1 MNVFIHTYP
10 CNPHNPC
17 LLFTMPHT
25 LIVLIGP
32 TGVGKTELSLS
43 IAEHFHTCIVSSD
56 SRQLYADLK
65 IGTAAPTPDQ
75 LARVP
80 HHFVGTL
87 KLTDYYSAAQ
97 YEAEVLAKLEE
108 LFQQNEVVV
117 LTGGSMMY
125 VDAICKGI
133 DDIPTVDKETRELM
147 IQRYEEEGLEKLCAE
162 LKLLDPEYYQIVD
175 LKNPKRVIHAL
186 EICYMTGKTYTSFRT
201 RSIKERPFRIIKI
214 GLTRD
219 REELYDRINR
229 RVDEMMKEGLLEEAK
244 RVYQYKHLNSL
255 NTVGY
260 KEMFMYLDG
269 EWTLDFAIE
278 KIKQNSRIY
287 SRKQM
292 TWFKRDT
299 DITWFHPDQKE
310 DIMNHINNLLS

>member
-1 MNVFIHTYP
+1 MF
-10 CNPHNPC
+10 
-17 LLFTMPHT
+17 MPHT

-32 TGVGKTELSLS
+32 TGVGKTELSQ
-43 IAEHFHTCIVSSD
+43 TCILSAD
-56 SRQLYADLK
+56 SRQLYQELK
-65 IGTAAPTPDQ
+65 IGTAAPTPSQ

-87 KLTDYYSAAQ
+87 RLTDYYSAAQ
-97 YEAEVLAKLEE
+97 YEADVLEKLEE
-108 LFQQNEVVV
+108 LFQHNDTVV

-125 VDAICKGI
+125 VDAVCKGI

-147 IQRYEEEGLEKLCAE
+147 LQRYEEEGLETLCAE
-162 LKLLDPEYYQIVD
+162 LKILDPEYYQIVD

-201 RSIKERPFRIIKI
+201 QKHKERPFRIIQI
-214 GLTRD
+214 GLTRE

-229 RVDEMMKEGLLEEAK
+229 RVDEMMQEGLLEEAK
-244 RVYQYKHLNSL
+244 SVYPFKHLNSL

-260 KEMFMYLDG
+260 KEIFNYLDG
-269 EWTLDFAIE
+269 EWSLDFAIE

-292 TWFKRDT
+292 TWFKRNPN
-299 DITWFHPDQKE
+299 IQWFHPEQKE
-310 DIMNHINNLLS
+310 EIMNYINDQLS

>member
-1 MNVFIHTYP
+1 MF
-10 CNPHNPC
+10 
-17 LLFTMPHT
+17 MPHT

-43 IAEHFHTCIVSSD
+43 IAEHFQTCILSAD
-56 SRQLYADLK
+56 SRQLYQELK
-65 IGTAAPTPDQ
+65 IGTAAPTPSQ

-87 KLTDYYSAAQ
+87 GLTDYYSAAQ
-97 YEAEVLAKLEE
+97 YEADVLEKLEE
-108 LFQQNEVVV
+108 LFQHNDTVV

-125 VDAICKGI
+125 VDAVCKGI

-147 IQRYEEEGLEKLCAE
+147 LQRYEEEGLETLCAE
-162 LKLLDPEYYQIVD
+162 LKILDPEYYQIVD

-201 RSIKERPFRIIKI
+201 QKHKERPFRIIQI
-214 GLTRD
+214 GLTRE

-229 RVDEMMKEGLLEEAK
+229 RVDEMMQEGLLEEAK
-244 RVYQYKHLNSL
+244 SVYLFKHLNSL
-255 NTVGY
+255 NSVGY
-260 KEMFMYLDG
+260 KEIFNYLDG
-269 EWTLDFAIE
+269 EWSLDFAIE

-292 TWFKRDT
+292 TWFKRNPN
-299 DITWFHPDQKE
+299 IQWFHPEQKE
-310 DIMNHINNLLS
+310 EIMNYINDQLS

>member
-1 MNVFIHTYP
+1 
-10 CNPHNPC
+10 
-17 LLFTMPHT
+17 MPT

-32 TGVGKTELSLS
+32 TGVGKTELSLRL
-43 IAEHFHTCIVSSD
+43 AEQFHTCIVSAD

-65 IGTAAPTPDQ
+65 IGTAAPTPEQ
-75 LARVP
+75 FQRVE

-97 YEAEVLAKLEE
+97 YEAEVLKLLETLFAKHDT
-108 LFQQNEVVV
+108 VV

-133 DDIPTVDKETRELM
+133 DDIPTIDAETRQLM
-147 IQRYEEEGLEKLCAE
+147 LDKYESEGLERLCAE
-162 LKLLDPEYYQIVD
+162 LKLLDPDYHKIVD
-175 LKNPKRVIHAL
+175 LKNYKRVVHAL

-201 RSIKERPFRIIKI
+201 QQAKERPFRIIKI
-214 GLTRD
+214 GLTRE

-229 RVDEMMKEGLLEEAK
+229 RVDQMIEDGLIEEA
-244 RVYQYKHLNSL
+244 RQVYPYKALNSL

-260 KEMFMYLDG
+260 KEIFKYFDG
-269 EWTLDFAIE
+269 EWELPFAID

-292 TWFKRDT
+292 TWFKRDEE
-299 DITWFHPDQKE
+299 IRWFHPEQE
-310 DIMNHINNLLS
+310 TEILAYLRSMTLSK

>member
-1 MNVFIHTYP
+1 MS
-10 CNPHNPC
+10 
-17 LLFTMPHT
+17 HT

-43 IAEHFHTCIVSSD
+43 IAEHFNTCIVSSD

-65 IGTAAPTPDQ
+65 IGTAAPTPEQ
-75 LARVP
+75 LARVK
-80 HHFVGTL
+80 HHFIGTL
-87 KLTDYYSAAQ
+87 QLTDYYSAAQ
-97 YEAEVLAKLEE
+97 YEAEVMSKLEE
-108 LFQQNEVVV
+108 LFQKNDVVV

-133 DDIPTVDKETRELM
+133 DDIPTVDKDTRELM
-147 IQRYEEEGLEKLCAE
+147 MQKYEMEGLEKLCAE
-162 LKLLDPEYYQIVD
+162 LKLLDPEYYQSVA

-201 RSIKERPFRIIKI
+201 QSTKKRPFRIIKI
-214 GLTRD
+214 GLTRE

-229 RVDEMMKEGLLEEAK
+229 RVDEMMKDGLLEEA
-244 RVYQYKHLNSL
+244 RSVYAYKHLNSL

-260 KEMFMYLDG
+260 KEMFQYMDG

-292 TWFKRDT
+292 TWFKRDK
-299 DITWFHPDQKE
+299 DITWFHPDQQTE
-310 DIMNHINNLLS
+310 IMNHINNLLL

>member
-1 MNVFIHTYP
+1 MNSKP
-10 CNPHNPC
+10 
-17 LLFTMPHT
+17 T

-32 TGVGKTELSLS
+32 TGVGKTELSLRL
-43 IAEHFHTCIVSSD
+43 AEYFHTCIVSCD

-65 IGTAAPTPDQ
+65 IGTAAPTEPQ

-80 HHFVGTL
+80 HHFIGTL
-87 KLTDYYSAAQ
+87 QLTDYYSAAQ
-97 YEAEVLAKLEE
+97 YESEAIDLLNR
-108 LFQQNEVVV
+108 LFEIHSTVI

-133 DDIPTVDKETRELM
+133 DDIPTVDAETRQLM
-147 IQRYEEEGLEKLCAE
+147 LQKYEQEGLEHLCAE
-162 LKLLDPEYYQIVD
+162 LKLLDPEYYKIVD

-201 RSIKERPFRIIKI
+201 QQKKERPFRIIKI
-214 GLTRD
+214 GLKRE
-219 REELYDRINR
+219 REELYERINL
-229 RVDEMMKEGLLEEAK
+229 RVDQMMEEGLEEEA
-244 RVYQYKHLNSL
+244 RNVYPYRHLNAL

-260 KEMFMYLDG
+260 KELFKYFDG
-269 EWTLDFAIE
+269 EWALPFTVE

-292 TWFKRDT
+292 TWFKRDEE
-299 DITWFHPDQKE
+299 IHWFHPDEEAEILQTILREK
-310 DIMNHINNLLS
+310 DKD